1 MAFSHR
7 LQSSRFELK
16 YLISEHRARAIRDF
30 ACGYLVPD
38 EHAPDTP
45 TRDYTVNSLYLDS
58 RDLSLCRATMTG
70 QRNRQKLRIR
80 MYDNNPDSPVFFEI
94 KRRDA
99 NVILKQRAAVRRDA
113 VGRLLRGHGPRRSDL
128 MEFSPDQFGALQR
141 FCEMIGRLQATGQT
155 FVFYRREAYESPND
169 NSARLTFDRQL
180 RAAPFTGELKIP
192 DMQGSLAPR
201 LRGVVLELKFTN
213 RFPKWMRQMVRIFSL
228 DRRSLAKY
236 VYCVEALK
244 SHAAPRY
251 FHYPHEVR
259 A

>member
-1 MAFSHR
+1 MALSHR

-16 YLISEHRARAIRDF
+16 YLIDEHTARAIRDF
-30 ACGYLVPD
+30 ARGYLVPD

-45 TRDYTVNSLYLDS
+45 TGDYIVNSLYLDS
-58 RDLSLCRATMTG
+58 GDLALCRATKTG

-80 MYDNNPDSPVFFEI
+80 MYDDDPAHPVFFEI

-99 NVILKQRAAVRRDA
+99 SVILKRRAAVRRDS
-113 VGRLLRGHGPRRSDL
+113 VDRLLRGHGPRREDL
-128 MEFSPDQFGALQR
+128 MEFSPEQYGALQR
-141 FCEMIGRLQATGQT
+141 FCEMVGHLRAFGQT
-155 FVFYRREAYESPND
+155 FVYYWREAYESPDSNA
-169 NSARLTFDRQL
+169 ARLTFDRKL

-192 DMQGSLAPR
+192 ELRNCMAPR
-201 LRGVVLELKFTN
+201 LQGVVLELKFTN

-236 VYCVEALK
+236 VYCVDALR
-244 SHAAPRY
+244 SFRAPR
-251 FHYPHEVR
+251 HIRYPYEVS